1 MDGRDASLM
10 DISSF
15 ISFISMSY
23 YTPTNPTNN
32 QYIPYPYPSPIPT
45 PINYNNNININNN
58 YNNNNIIPNNN
69 TGYYYNYTYNNVQLN
84 TNTNTN
90 TNINYNQYPIYYTNS
105 IQLPIHPLIQPKF
118 IPKRIITPPIATTT
132 PTTTLYKRKRRK
144 YNEIKRIYKCNYQNC
159 NKSYGTLNHLN
170 FHIQLQNHGLKRNPI
185 EFKHLKKDK

>member
-45 PINYNNNININNN
+45 PINYNNNINNNN
-58 YNNNNIIPNNN
+58 INNNIIPNNN

-90 TNINYNQYPIYYTNS
+90 YNQYPIYYTNP
-105 IQLPIHPLIQPKF
+105 IQLPIHPLVQPKF
-118 IPKRIITPPIATTT
+118 IPKRIITSPIATTT
-132 PTTTLYKRKRRK
+132 TTTLYKRKRRK

-185 EFKHLKKDK
+185 EFKHLKKD

>member
-1 MDGRDASLM
+1 
-10 DISSF
+10 
-15 ISFISMSY
+15 MSY

-32 QYIPYPYPSPIPT
+32 QFIPYPYPSPIPT
-45 PINYNNNININNN
+45 PINYNNNNNN
-58 YNNNNIIPNNN
+58 NNNNNIIPNNNN

-90 TNINYNQYPIYYTNS
+90 TNYNQYPIYYTNT

-118 IPKRIITPPIATTT
+118 IPKRIITPPITTT
-132 PTTTLYKRKRRK
+132 TTTKTLYKRKRRK

-170 FHIQLQNHGLKRNPI
+170 FHIQLQNHGIKRNPI
-185 EFKHLKKDK
+185 EFKHLKKD